1 MSPEMA
7 KFLNE
12 DRIALLP
19 PNAIV
24 VNSARGGLVDDEAL
38 IDLLTERMQEC
49 IAQAEIS
56 RAG

>member
-1 MSPEMA
+1 MLCLCVYGPPISAEQVAEM
-7 KFLNE
+7 
-12 DRIALLP
+12 
-19 PNAIV
+19 
-24 VNSARGGLVDDEAL
+24 DDEAL